1 MGLISKARMGPSKAV
16 KHTSKALLTLR
27 FGFRLFSELK
37 AFLVSLTLI
46 FFASGCSTGR
56 SYHPRESMWG
66 LGYSETRLAPD
77 SWRVMFRGYA
87 IPEAQAADYALLRA
101 ADLMKSANYPYFA
114 VLSEKSTAPTQAVGM
129 LSMQG
134 GSGFGGMASSTYPE
148 TNILIKGFHARP
160 KDESHLVYDTEFI
173 SRELHSKYRVKPP
186 APATLSPP

>member
-16 KHTSKALLTLR
+16 KHTNKALLTFQ

-37 AFLVSLTLI
+37 TFLVSLTLI
-46 FFASGCSTGR
+46 FFASGCSIGR

-77 SWRVMFRGYA
+77 SWRVMYRGYA

-160 KDESHLVYDTEFI
+160 KDELHLVYDTEFI
-173 SRELHSKYRVKPP
+173 GRELHSKYRVKSP
-186 APATLSPP
+186 APATLLPP